1 MSTDTIGQEEILTEI
16 LLMRD
21 EMREG
26 LRRSSAIGPRPEID
40 YEARELGVAKQ
51 AELESLRQE
60 VERMRQELHVL
71 KERAERFELEERRRY
86 QR

>member
-16 LLMRD
+16 LLMRE

-26 LRRSSAIGPRPEID
+26 LRRLSAIGPRAEID
-40 YEARELGVAKQ
+40 YEARELGVANQ

-60 VERMRQELHVL
+60 VERLRQELHVL
-71 KERAERFELEERRRY
+71 KERTERFELEERRRY